1 MALVAQDVSTFALPG
16 PSTMARYGHR
26 DRGRDDPRRPVLM
39 RSASADSGAD
49 DRELLLAGAV
59 TVNGARETRRG
70 RQLDR
75 GDMVAVGAQTVR
87 VV

>member
-1 MALVAQDVSTFALPG
+1 
-16 PSTMARYGHR
+16 
-26 DRGRDDPRRPVLM
+26 
-39 RSASADSGAD
+39 
-49 DRELLLAGAV
+49 LLASGV